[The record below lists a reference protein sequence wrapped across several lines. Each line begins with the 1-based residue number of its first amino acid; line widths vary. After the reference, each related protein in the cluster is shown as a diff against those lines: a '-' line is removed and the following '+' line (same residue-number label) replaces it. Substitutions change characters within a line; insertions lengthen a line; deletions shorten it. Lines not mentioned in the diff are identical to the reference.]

1 MKVGLRQRVVG
12 AIVLTSLA
20 IIILPLLLDGARED
34 RPRVVTDIP
43 DPPKFEFKEI
53 TISDLT
59 RNIQQMEQ
67 DSAAQLPEE
76 TVDETDYSGEEAH
89 SLDSNHLPIAWSLQ
103 FGSFSDRKNAVKLR
117 ADLRDA
123 QYRSYILQHKTDKGD
138 AFKVLVGP
146 MLDRTEVDKIRQEI
160 KSRMQLEGHIIR
172 YRVEDDA
179 AQLGG

>member
-20 IIILPLLLDGARED
+20 IIILPMLLDGPGED
-34 RPRVVTDIP
+34 RARVVTNIP
-43 DPPKFEFKEI
+43 EPPEFDLKEI
-53 TISDLT
+53 AISDFT

-76 TVDETDYSGEEAH
+76 TVDDTDYSEKEAYA
-89 SLDSNHLPIAWSLQ
+89 LDSNHLPIAWSLQ
-103 FGSFSDRKNAVKLR
+103 FGSFRDRKNAENLR

-123 QYRSYILQHKTDKGD
+123 QYRSYILQHKTDEGD

-146 MLDRTEVDKIRQEI
+146 MMDRTIVEKISQEI
-160 KSRMQLEGHIIR
+160 QTRMHLEGHIIR

-179 AQLGG
+179 TQLGG